1 MPKITIELTDER
13 YDALTKTAE
22 LHLPDGTPE
31 EYLQGV
37 IDSACDSYAQTNET
51 VAAQVYKDRA
61 EQAEAAKKAAEE
73 REAAAKAAKEAL
85 EAEKTSLLAELDAAK
100 AETTEKVVE

>member
-1 MPKITIELTDER
+1 MEITITLTAER

-37 IDSACDSYAQTNET
+37 IDSACDSYAQTYEPLA
-51 VAAQVYKDRA
+51 VQVYKERA
-61 EQAEAAKKAAEE
+61 EKA
-73 REAAAKAAKEAL
+73 EAAAKQMAAQLLEAKAAKPEP
-85 EAEKTSLLAELDAAK
+85 LAEEPK
-100 AETTEKVVE
+100 

>member
-1 MPKITIELTDER
+1 MEITITLTAER

-37 IDSACDSYAQTNET
+37 IDSACDSYARTYPE
-51 VAAQVYKDRA
+51 VSVEVYKQR
-61 EQAEAAKKAAEE
+61 AEAAE
-73 REAAAKAAKEAL
+73 AKAAR
-85 EAEKTSLLAELDAAK
+85 EAEARAAAEAK
-100 AETTEKVVE
+100 AAAAEPSDSLADKIGAL

>member
-1 MPKITIELTDER
+1 MEITIILTQER

-37 IDSACDSYAQTNET
+37 IDSACDSYAQNYEPLA
-51 VAAQVYKDRA
+51 VQVYKERA
-61 EQAEAAKKAAEE
+61 EKA
-73 REAAAKAAKEAL
+73 EAAAKQMAAQLIEAKAAKPEP
-85 EAEKTSLLAELDAAK
+85 LAEEAK
-100 AETTEKVVE
+100 

>member
-1 MPKITIELTDER
+1 MEITIILTPER

-37 IDSACDSYAQTNET
+37 IDSACDSYVRTYPE
-51 VAAQVYKDRA
+51 VSLEVYKQR
-61 EQAEAAKKAAEE
+61 AEAAE
-73 REAAAKAAKEAL
+73 AKAAQ
-85 EAEKTSLLAELDAAK
+85 EAEARAAAEAK
-100 AETTEKVVE
+100 AAAAEPSDSLADKIGAL

>member
-1 MPKITIELTDER
+1 MEITITLTAER

-37 IDSACDSYAQTNET
+37 IDSACDSYVRTYPE
-51 VAAQVYKDRA
+51 VSLEVYKQR
-61 EQAEAAKKAAEE
+61 AEAAEAKVAAIEGKNVAEE
-73 REAAAKAAKEAL
+73 SK
-85 EAEKTSLLAELDAAK
+85 
-100 AETTEKVVE
+100 

>member
-1 MPKITIELTDER
+1 MEITITLTAER

-37 IDSACDSYAQTNET
+37 IDSACDSYAQNYEPLA
-51 VAAQVYKDRA
+51 VQVYKERA
-61 EQAEAAKKAAEE
+61 EKAEAEVKQLAEKMVAAEE
-73 REAAAKAAKEAL
+73 AK
-85 EAEKTSLLAELDAAK
+85 
-100 AETTEKVVE
+100 

>member
-1 MPKITIELTDER
+1 MEVTITLTAER

-37 IDSACDSYAQTNET
+37 IDSACDSYVRTYPE
-51 VAAQVYKDRA
+51 VSLEVYKQR
-61 EQAEAAKKAAEE
+61 AEAAE
-73 REAAAKAAKEAL
+73 AKAAA
-85 EAEKTSLLAELDAAK
+85 AEPEPLAEESK
-100 AETTEKVVE
+100 

>member
-1 MPKITIELTDER
+1 MEITITLTAER

-37 IDSACDSYAQTNET
+37 IDSACDSYAQTYEPLA
-51 VAAQVYKDRA
+51 VQADSAHGGK
-61 EQAEAAKKAAEE
+61 AEAEVKQLAEKMVAAEE
-73 REAAAKAAKEAL
+73 AK
-85 EAEKTSLLAELDAAK
+85 
-100 AETTEKVVE
+100 

>member
-1 MPKITIELTDER
+1 MEITITLTQER

-37 IDSACDSYAQTNET
+37 IDSACDSYVRTYPE
-51 VAAQVYKDRA
+51 VSLEVYKQR
-61 EQAEAAKKAAEE
+61 AEAAE
-73 REAAAKAAKEAL
+73 AKAAQ
-85 EAEKTSLLAELDAAK
+85 EAEARAAAEAK
-100 AETTEKVVE
+100 AAAAEPSDSLADKIGAL

>member
-1 MPKITIELTDER
+1 MEITLTLTPER

-37 IDSACDSYAQTNET
+37 IDSACDSYVRTYPE
-51 VAAQVYKDRA
+51 VSLEVYKQR
-61 EQAEAAKKAAEE
+61 AEAAE
-73 REAAAKAAKEAL
+73 AKAAQ
-85 EAEKTSLLAELDAAK
+85 EAEARAAAEAK
-100 AETTEKVVE
+100 AAAAEPSDSLADKIGAL

>member
-1 MPKITIELTDER
+1 MEITITLTAER

-37 IDSACDSYAQTNET
+37 IDSACDSYVRTYPE
-51 VAAQVYKDRA
+51 VSLEVYKQR
-61 EQAEAAKKAAEE
+61 AEAAEAKAAQEAQKAAE
-73 REAAAKAAKEAL
+73 AQAKAAALESEKVAGASLAEQIEAL
-85 EAEKTSLLAELDAAK
+85 
-100 AETTEKVVE
+100 

>member
-1 MPKITIELTDER
+1 MEITITLTAER

-37 IDSACDSYAQTNET
+37 IDSACDSYVRTYPE
-51 VAAQVYKDRA
+51 VSLEVYKQRA
-61 EQAEAAKKAAEE
+61 EKA
-73 REAAAKAAKEAL
+73 EAAAKQMAAQLIEAQAAKPEP
-85 EAEKTSLLAELDAAK
+85 LAE
-100 AETTEKVVE
+100 ESQ

>member
-37 IDSACDSYAQTNET
+37 IDSACDSYVRTYPE
-51 VAAQVYKDRA
+51 VSLEVYKQRA
-61 EQAEAAKKAAEE
+61 EAAEAAKKVAEE
-73 REAAAKAAKEAL
+73 KVKSLTAEKASLEQSLASVEAGASIAERLEAL
-85 EAEKTSLLAELDAAK
+85 
-100 AETTEKVVE
+100 